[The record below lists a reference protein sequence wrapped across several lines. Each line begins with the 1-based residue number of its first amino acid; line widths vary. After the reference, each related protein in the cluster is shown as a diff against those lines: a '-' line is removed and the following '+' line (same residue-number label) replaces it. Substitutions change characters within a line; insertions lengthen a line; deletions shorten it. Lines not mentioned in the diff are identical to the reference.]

1 MNQKLVGLDFGF
13 GTKPESF
20 LFRKGLEA
28 TLEAYNA
35 NLHFPELK

>member
-1 MNQKLVGLDFGF
+1 MNQKLVGLDIGF

-20 LFRKGLEA
+20 LLQKGSEA
-28 TLEAYNA
+28 TLEACNV